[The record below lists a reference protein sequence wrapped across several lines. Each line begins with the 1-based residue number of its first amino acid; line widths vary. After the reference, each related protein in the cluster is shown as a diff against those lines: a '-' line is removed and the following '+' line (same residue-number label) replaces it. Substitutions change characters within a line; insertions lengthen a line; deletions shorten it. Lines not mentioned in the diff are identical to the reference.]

1 MLWTSIWI
9 LLVIL
14 WECYFCER
22 CLFEFVILVIGILLW
37 KLYHRSS
44 SACKNI
50 GWTLTYVWTLTIVR
64 IELLLYDLI
73 LDEREGEHERW
84 ARKPRERWWGESE
97 MDYFNTVATGHLTGH
112 GQPNQEPKITQARLL
127 ANQPNTNL
135 SWPDPSYTCNQIMG
149 SSYTNTSYIRPCI
162 TISQATTNPSNQ
174 TNPVRHQAVEGR
186 KPISRSM

>member
-37 KLYHRSS
+37 KLYHWSS

-50 GWTLTYVWTLTIVR
+50 GWTLTYVWTLTIIR

-84 ARKPRERWWGESE
+84 ESREKGDEGRVRWTTLIRWPPVTWPGMASPTKSPRLRRS
-97 MDYFNTVATGHLTGH
+97 DC
-112 GQPNQEPKITQARLL
+112 
-127 ANQPNTNL
+127 
-135 SWPDPSYTCNQIMG
+135 WPI
-149 SSYTNTSYIRPCI
+149 
-162 TISQATTNPSNQ
+162 NQ
-174 TNPVRHQAVEGR
+174 TRIYLGLTQVTHAT
-186 KPISRSM
+186 K